1 MYFQN
6 RNLELEV
13 KVNKLTND
21 YEELKKGLPES
32 SRIQV
37 LEKAKVELEHEL
49 EVVKVSNLLTL
60 LVISNNNCV
69 PTPLSSEI
77 TTFSTLYNGHLQ
89 FIESNTYEIIFFLN
103 DVHLLVSCLLLKFL
117 LLFNSKQAELH

>member
-1 MYFQN
+1 MYALREICMYFQN

-37 LEKAKVELEHEL
+37 LEKAKVELEHEI
-49 EVVKVSNLLTL
+49 EAVKVSNLLTL
-60 LVISNNNCV
+60 SVISNNNCV
-69 PTPLSSEI
+69 PSPLSSEI
-77 TTFSTLYNGHLQ
+77 TTF
-89 FIESNTYEIIFFLN
+89 
-103 DVHLLVSCLLLKFL
+103 
-117 LLFNSKQAELH
+117 

>member
-1 MYFQN
+1 MRNLYFQN

-13 KVNKLTND
+13 KVNKLTQD

-49 EVVKVSNLLTL
+49 QAVKVSNLLTL
-60 LVISNNNCV
+60 SVISNNNCV

-77 TTFSTLYNGHLQ
+77 TTF
-89 FIESNTYEIIFFLN
+89 
-103 DVHLLVSCLLLKFL
+103 
-117 LLFNSKQAELH
+117 